1 MSIFGDVY
9 MEIYLPAQ
17 DAVKVKIGADARIVF
32 DVAPELAARAKV
44 SFVAPEAQFTP
55 KQVETRAERDK
66 LMFRVKLTVPPER
79 VLQYIERVKTGIRG
93 IGYVRLDDSAEWP
106 ERLNRH
112 LPEPSC
118 IFGGNDII
126 RAGGL
131 GIFGRFGSAG
141 FWSPADPEQGGYSVG
156 CRWITPGSQIEY
168 VMTTLWRHC
177 RPCPC

>member
-1 MSIFGDVY
+1 MLTLVNLGDVY

-32 DVAPELAARAKV
+32 DIAPELAARAKV

-93 IGYVRLDDSAEWP
+93 VGYVQLDDSAQWP

-112 LPEPSC
+112 LPEPS
-118 IFGGNDII
+118 
-126 RAGGL
+126 
-131 GIFGRFGSAG
+131 
-141 FWSPADPEQGGYSVG
+141 SPATG
-156 CRWITPGSQIEY
+156 ITSTEPAVSGPSADSGAPGSLAPPTQNKAATPSAADGS
-168 VMTTLWRHC
+168 V
-177 RPCPC
+177 PGPK